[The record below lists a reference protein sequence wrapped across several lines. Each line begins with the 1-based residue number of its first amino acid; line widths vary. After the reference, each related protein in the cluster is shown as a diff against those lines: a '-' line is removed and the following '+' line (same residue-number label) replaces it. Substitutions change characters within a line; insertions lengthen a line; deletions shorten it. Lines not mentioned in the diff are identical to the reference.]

1 MASDEIGVP
10 GRFFTHNNGL
20 DFCLCTAG
28 LADDAVG
35 IEVLDLLSSELKCSH
50 TLEAIAF
57 ERKNVRLFRT
67 DLVLS

>member
-1 MASDEIGVP
+1 MALP
-10 GRFFTHNNGL
+10 L
-20 DFCLCTAG
+20 
-28 LADDAVG
+28 
-35 IEVLDLLSSELKCSH
+35 EVLDLLSSELKCSH